1 MAVSP
6 PDKSKRGFLIFDD
19 LAINKQTK
27 YFNGSNGVSIN
38 KATAVAPH

>member
-6 PDKSKRGFLIFDD
+6 SDKSKRGFLIFDD

-27 YFNGSNGVSIN
+27 YFNASDGVSIN